1 MAEEHK
7 MKYEQLMN
15 TAYGNLKLQ
24 AKIEVVKQRQ
34 PLQTEPEDEEEEL
47 KIDALNDDEEEIRM
61 KVRLNL
67 RKKNLHIFTQEEV
80 QSARSQAAHGNA
92 QASNPGTPSVSQRKK
107 PPLYLAKNLGSGNK
121 ESKNN
126 SIFET

>member
-1 MAEEHK
+1 
-7 MKYEQLMN
+7 MN
-15 TAYGNLKLQ
+15 TAYGNLKLS

-67 RKKNLHIFTQEEV
+67 RKKNLHIFT
-80 QSARSQAAHGNA
+80 
-92 QASNPGTPSVSQRKK
+92 
-107 PPLYLAKNLGSGNK
+107 
-121 ESKNN
+121 
-126 SIFET
+126 

>member
-67 RKKNLHIFTQEEV
+67 RKKNLHIFT
-80 QSARSQAAHGNA
+80 
-92 QASNPGTPSVSQRKK
+92 
-107 PPLYLAKNLGSGNK
+107 
-121 ESKNN
+121 
-126 SIFET
+126 

>member
-24 AKIEVVKQRQ
+24 AKIDVVKQRQ
-34 PLQTEPEDEEEEL
+34 PLQTEPDDEEEEL

-80 QSARSQAAHGNA
+80 QSARS
-92 QASNPGTPSVSQRKK
+92 
-107 PPLYLAKNLGSGNK
+107 
-121 ESKNN
+121 
-126 SIFET
+126 